1 MKVRFLTFSK
11 KYNSTLR
18 PDLTQGVEYECVLKT
33 SSDIIN
39 PTIELQVGLTSNPS
53 SYNYCYIADYNRYY
67 WVNEWTFYNR
77 LWTATLNVDVL
88 ATWRPY
94 IGNTD
99 MYVYRSSNEYDGKLM
114 DTKYHTTANVTV
126 NTIHLNNVN
135 KKFSDGFFVLGVYGD
150 SNNNTTM
157 AYYVITASNFGTFM
171 NQVYTKGISDDSI
184 WSGIGKGIRNAIF
197 DISAYIKSLKWF
209 PYDPSGLNTLS
220 QTIQVGGLTINC
232 PNYKLNEYASG
243 AFSVPTGGMIT
254 IPKHPQAQS
263 RGEYCNIR
271 PYSIYRLTYMPFG
284 VFNLDSTIVGLYKYL
299 YTTIF
304 VDGITGTG
312 IMSVYVTN
320 DSQGANSVLLMTAEG
335 NYGIDIPIG
344 ASQTNVPSV
353 ASSLAGAGISA
364 LHGNTFSAGV
374 SAISSIAELRLPAFN
389 NISNKTGSITGI
401 NYISNQLQGTFY
413 ALADEDN
420 QSNGRPLCKVRKP
433 ANLGGY
439 IEGESG
445 TFSAPATITEMEEVK
460 RFIDNGFYYE

>member
-18 PDLTQGVEYECVLKT
+18 PDLTQGVEYECVLKS

-53 SYNYCYIADYNRYY
+53 SYNYCYIADYNRWY
-67 WVNEWTFYNR
+67 WVNEWTFANR

-99 MYVYRSSNEYDGKLM
+99 MYVYRSSNEYDGKLLDM
-114 DTKYHTTANVTV
+114 KYHTTADVTV
-126 NTIHLNNVN
+126 NTVN
-135 KKFSDGFFVLGVYGD
+135 ISEVNTAFSSGYFVVGVYGD

-157 AYYVITASNFGTFM
+157 AYYVITASNFGTFV
-171 NQVYTKGISDDSI
+171 NQIYTRGVGDDSI
-184 WSGIGKGIRNAIF
+184 WSGIGMGIRNAIF
-197 DISAYIKSLKWF
+197 DISSYIKSLKWF
-209 PYDPSGLNTLS
+209 PYAPYDINTLS
-220 QTIQVGGLTINC
+220 QSIKVGAMTIQC
-232 PNYKLNEYASG
+232 PNYKITSNPVG
-243 AFSVPTGGMIT
+243 FGGQPGGMIS

-263 RGEYCNIR
+263 RGSYCNIS
-271 PYSIYRLTYMPFG
+271 PYSRYRLTFVPFG
-284 VFNLDSTIVGLYKYL
+284 IFELDSTIVGLYTYL
-299 YTTIF
+299 FFHLNI
-304 VDGITGTG
+304 DPITGSG
-312 IMSVYVTN
+312 FLSVFVSNASDGT
-320 DSQGANSVLLMTAEG
+320 NSVLLMTAEG
-335 NYGIDIPIG
+335 NYGIDIPISV
-344 ASQTNVPSV
+344 SQTNIPSI

-364 LHGNTFSAGV
+364 MHGNVFSAGV
-374 SAISSIAELRLPAFN
+374 SAISSVAELRLPVLN
-389 NISNKTGSITGI
+389 NISSKTGSLVGI
-401 NYISNQLQGTFY
+401 NYPTNQLQCRFY

-420 QSNGRPLCKVRKP
+420 DSNGRPLCKVRKP

-439 IEGESG
+439 IEGESN